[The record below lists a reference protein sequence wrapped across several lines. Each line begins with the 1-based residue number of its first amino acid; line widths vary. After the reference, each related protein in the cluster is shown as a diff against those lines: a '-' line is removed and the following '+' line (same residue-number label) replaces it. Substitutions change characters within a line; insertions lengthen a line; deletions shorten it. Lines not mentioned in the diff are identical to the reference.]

1 MSCRCNGQ
9 AETGAQSGNV
19 DLSTVSLM
27 PRYAPAAGFGS
38 LGELSTGTVVL
49 ATIGWLAVGGV
60 CGAALW
66 VAGKELL
73 KS

>member
-1 MSCRCNGQ
+1 MSCKCHGAAN
-9 AETGAQSGNV
+9 ATGSIV

-27 PRYAPAAGFGS
+27 PRYAPAPG
-38 LGELSTGTVVL
+38 LGDLSTGTAIM
-49 ATIGWLAVGGV
+49 ATIGWIAVGGV

>member
-1 MSCRCNGQ
+1 MSCKCHG
-9 AETGAQSGNV
+9 GASATSGIA
-19 DLSTVSLM
+19 DLTSVSLM
-27 PRYAPAAGFGS
+27 PRYTPASGM
-38 LGELSTGTVVL
+38 GELSTGSAIV